1 MTREELYLKIQQL
14 GFAKAE
20 AELFLDTHPTCKYAL
35 DYFHKI
41 VRELDTAM
49 TEYQNKYGALTTDGV
64 TNTDRSCGP
73 RFPTSPPICPAA
85 ARIPSLR

>member
-1 MTREELYLKIQQL
+1 MSREELYLKIQQL

-20 AELFLDTHPTCKYAL
+20 AELFLDTHPTCKNAL

-41 VRELDTAM
+41 VRELDMAM

-64 TNTDRSCGP
+64 MNTDRWTWVEGAWPWQHEENMIQP
-73 RFPTSPPICPAA
+73 RGKE
-85 ARIPSLR
+85 